1 MGGAQD
7 QLSSVRR
14 IYSRVFATGGWT
26 GGMATVGPASVQSIA
41 LGPLFH
47 FWAKLLGSNSCATA
61 LVGFMETF
69 ITYGSQTRN
78 AQLAYN
84 ATVATDKRVK
94 ATSALKPWGP
104 GAGFHVFR
112 NIIGMFG
119 LRVIAEP
126 THQALHSLH
135 SFLGVPAPSSRLPG
149 DFLACSLSSA
159 VSTVPAMLHY
169 FAVTSP
175 DYANASWRGRLD
187 LVQSF
192 LARQYV
198 RGGARLIF
206 RDVALRTLYGASIWT
221 SIGAVERMCVR
232 HWPF

>member
-1 MGGAQD
+1 MG
-7 QLSSVRR
+7 
-14 IYSRVFATGGWT
+14 
-26 GGMATVGPASVQSIA
+26 
-41 LGPLFH
+41 
-47 FWAKLLGSNSCATA
+47 
-61 LVGFMETF
+61 
-69 ITYGSQTRN
+69 
-78 AQLAYN
+78 
-84 ATVATDKRVK
+84 DKRVK
-94 ATSALKPWGP
+94 ATSSLKPWGP

-112 NIIGMFG
+112 NISGMFG

-135 SFLGVPAPSSRLPG
+135 NFVGLPAPSSRLPG

-169 FAVTSP
+169 FAVTTP
-175 DYANASWRGRLD
+175 EYATASLSGRLD
-187 LVQSF
+187 LVLSF

-221 SIGAVERMCVR
+221 SIGAVERTFVQY
-232 HWPF
+232 WPF